1 MPPSGQA
8 SSSSII
14 LAWNKR
20 AEWRIPL
27 WGLCMEI
34 SLVNLFTEA
43 PTGLLSQAFVYS
55 LQLLGWGDVHSP
67 WQSLNRPHSSGPC
80 PSCQP
85 PATERGETVTG
96 ELGT

>member
-67 WQSLNRPHSSGPC
+67 WQPEQASLLWTLPLMPT
-80 PSCQP
+80 PSY
-85 PATERGETVTG
+85 
-96 ELGT
+96 